1 MKTCDT
7 CKHWHIDPD
16 AFVCVKSYYAPMD
29 PDTFRPMEMPFE
41 VRECMHPAK
50 TFCERPVEP
59 NGFGVADGSTFM
71 AIFLTGEKFGCV
83 RHEDA

>member
-1 MKTCDT
+1 MKTCNT
-7 CKHWHIDPD
+7 CKHWQTDPD
-16 AFVCVKSYYAPMD
+16 AFVHVKSYYAPID
-29 PDTFRPMEMPFE
+29 PDTFRPMRMPFE

-59 NGFGVADGSTFM
+59 NGFGVVDGSTFM
-71 AIFLTGEKFGCV
+71 AILLTGEKFGCV